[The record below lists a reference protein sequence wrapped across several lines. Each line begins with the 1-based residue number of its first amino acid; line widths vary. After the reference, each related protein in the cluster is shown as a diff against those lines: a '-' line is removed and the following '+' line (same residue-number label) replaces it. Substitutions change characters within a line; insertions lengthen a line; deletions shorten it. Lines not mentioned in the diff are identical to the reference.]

1 MIFGMLWPELI
12 WNCGVIQ
19 FSFSKKEPVSKGW
32 AYGPLTGSSQKNERI
47 GQRTFLEPPLI
58 SLRKSTTSLE
68 FFQKPVISGYFI
80 LISPKNPELGVLQFR
95 NFSKTWNQGLEQN
108 QRIV

>member
-32 AYGPLTGSSQKNERI
+32 AYGPLTGSSQKSERI
-47 GQRTFLEPPLI
+47 GQRTFLEPP
-58 SLRKSTTSLE
+58 
-68 FFQKPVISGYFI
+68 VH
-80 LISPKNPELGVLQFR
+80 
-95 NFSKTWNQGLEQN
+95 
-108 QRIV
+108 